1 MAFGGV
7 WQEGELGEK
16 RTPEIALTSSQA
28 LYLRM
33 RGQGLI
39 PGFSRVAVGDATA
52 AAARFSAGLQAQDL
66 FAATLSVRVR
76 AAGSTLADFERSRL
90 AARSVVWTWLMR
102 GTLHLVPA
110 EDLDWLLAVLGQPLI
125 AATARRRA
133 EIGLN
138 ADVHAR
144 GLEVVLE
151 QLASGPATR
160 EELSQALTDRGVP
173 NGYSIERYL
182 LFCAALEG
190 RICYGPDRGDAPGS
204 RPTFTLL
211 PSWLGRPLAQLTDD
225 QLREARVRLVRR
237 YLDAFRAGHP
247 DRFLDL
253 GGRQRPRLPRCLGS
267 SPPGIRGGRVS
278 ANRRSSPDGAWPN
291 WKKAR
296 AGRSCGSCRP
306 STRTSSATG
315 RAS

>member
-1 MAFGGV
+1 MG
-7 WQEGELGEK
+7 QK
-16 RTPEIALTSSQA
+16 RTPEIQLTNDQA
-28 LYLRM
+28 FYLRM

-39 PGFSRVAVGDATA
+39 PGFCRAAGVDATA
-52 AAARFSAGLQAQDL
+52 EAARFSAGLQAQDL

-102 GTLHLVPA
+102 GTLHVVPA
-110 EDLDWLLAVLGQPLI
+110 EDLDWLLAVLGPPLI

-138 ADVHAR
+138 AEVHAW

-151 QLASGPATR
+151 RLASGPATR
-160 EELSQALTDRGVP
+160 EELSQALADRGVP

-190 RICYGPDRGDAPGS
+190 RICYGPDRGDAPGA

-211 PSWLGRPLAQLTDD
+211 PSWLGRPLVQLTDD
-225 QLREARVRLVRR
+225 QLREAKVRLVRR
-237 YLDAFRAGHP
+237 YLDAFAPATLTDFSTWAGVNV
-247 DRFLDL
+247 RDL
-253 GGRQRPRLPRCLGS
+253 RDAWEAVREELVEVELLGQSAFVPRGVCQS
-267 SPPGIRGGRVS
+267 
-278 ANRRSSPDGAWPN
+278 
-291 WKKAR
+291 WKKTHAS
-296 AGRSCGSCRP
+296 RSCGSCRL

-315 RAS
+315 RVS